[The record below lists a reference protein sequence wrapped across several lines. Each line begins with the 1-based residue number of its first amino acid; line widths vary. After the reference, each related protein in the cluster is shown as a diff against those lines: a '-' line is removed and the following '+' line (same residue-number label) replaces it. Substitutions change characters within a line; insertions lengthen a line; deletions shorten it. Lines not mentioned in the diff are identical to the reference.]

1 MDQSV
6 KFNTSPEAVVTRRSK
21 PLAYGG
27 LPAAACV
34 VFQRRQ

>member
-1 MDQSV
+1 MNQSV
-6 KFNTSPEAVVTRRSK
+6 KFNTSPGAVVTRRSK

-27 LPAAACV
+27 LLAAACG